1 MIRTERLLLRPLHQ
15 DDLPHLQ
22 QYATRPEFYHYLP
35 IVEQTPDTV
44 AVFLEQRLAEAKDP
58 EKQHWVFALEPHGAG
73 HLIGTVRLSITSNE
87 HRIADIGYGLN
98 SDFQRLGYMTEA
110 VQAVL
115 KFGFGDLGMHRI
127 WATTDVE
134 NIASCRVLEKAGM
147 VQEGWLRQDKLV
159 RGQWRDSFLYAILE
173 GELE

>member
-22 QYATRPEFYHYLP
+22 QYMTRSEFYRYLP
-35 IVEQTPDTV
+35 IVEQTPGTV
-44 AVFLEQRLAEAKDP
+44 AVFLEQRLAEAKEIDKP
-58 EKQHWVFALEPHGAG
+58 HWAVEPHGAG

-87 HRIADIGYGLN
+87 HRIAEIGYGIN
-98 SDFQRLGYMTEA
+98 SDFQGLGYMTEA
-110 VQAVL
+110 VQAAL
-115 KFGFGDLGMHRI
+115 NFGFGELGLHRI

-134 NIASCRVLEKAGM
+134 NVASCRVLEKVGM
-147 VQEGWLRQDKLV
+147 VQEGLLRQDKLV
-159 RGQWRDSFLYAILE
+159 RGQWRDSFLYAVLE

>member
-1 MIRTERLLLRPLHQ
+1 MIQTERLLLRPLHQ

-22 QYATRPEFYHYLP
+22 QYATRPEFYRYLP

-44 AVFLEQRLAEAKDP
+44 AAFLEQRLAEAKDP
-58 EKQHWVFALEPHGAG
+58 ENQHWVFALEPYGAG
-73 HLIGTVRLSITSNE
+73 HLIGTVRLSITSKD
-87 HRIADIGYGLN
+87 HRIADTGYGLN

-110 VQAVL
+110 VRAVL
-115 KFGFGDLGMHRI
+115 NFGFGDLGMHRI
-127 WATTDVE
+127 WATADVE
-134 NIASCRVLEKAGM
+134 NIASCRVLEKVGM